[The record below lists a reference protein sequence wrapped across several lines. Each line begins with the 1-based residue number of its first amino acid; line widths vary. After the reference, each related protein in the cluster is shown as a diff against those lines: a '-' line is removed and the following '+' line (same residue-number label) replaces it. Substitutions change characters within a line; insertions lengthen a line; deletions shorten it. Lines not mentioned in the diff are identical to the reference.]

1 MAMFTLDRHVRDV
14 IASVLALT
22 GSLSPREPGAPWRRR
37 ARSPLAQ
44 GGRGRLLRAA
54 SAWCAFLAAFG
65 PLAASAAQY
74 KIQAGDVLEFSVAS
88 LPALQQKTAV
98 DINGDV
104 NFPLLQDIHAVGL
117 PLAELR
123 TRVRELISAKPFRQR
138 GAEGRETLLTI
149 DPDEITISI
158 VEYRPIYITG
168 DVGRPGEQPFRP
180 GITVRQ
186 AIALGGGFDAAQ
198 MRLGNPNL
206 QLADLR
212 GEYQTLSATLL
223 GNRTTISRLEAELG
237 DRPTIDDSV
246 APSLPVDAGTQ
257 RSIAQREGEELAV
270 QVRDYQKQKVFL
282 TRSIDAA
289 DKFLA
294 VLSIQQA
301 NEKQGAELDTEDF
314 DRVNALFAKGSVPIT
329 RVMDARR
336 AMLLSSTRQLQTSV
350 QVSESQI
357 RREDLVRTQEKL
369 DDQRRADLLQQLQ
382 TASLASLELQA
393 KFRAVTQK
401 LAILGKAGD
410 TVGPEPEVELYRSGQ
425 PAMTATD
432 DTELQPG
439 DVVKVKARDDLLGA
453 SAMR

>member
-1 MAMFTLDRHVRDV
+1 MRILVLQSRDV
-14 IASVLALT
+14 TTSVFALT
-22 GSLSPREPGAPWRRR
+22 GLIRPEAQEAVG
-37 ARSPLAQ
+37 RSRVRAQ
-44 GGRGRLLRAA
+44 GGKGRVLRAA
-54 SAWCAFLAAFG
+54 SACFAFLLALG
-65 PLAASAAQY
+65 PFAASAAQY

-88 LPALQQKTAV
+88 LPILKQRAAV

-138 GAEGRETLLTI
+138 GSEGRETLLTI

-186 AIALGGGFDAAQ
+186 AIALGGGYDSAQ
-198 MRLGNPNL
+198 LRLGSPNL

-212 GEYQTLSATLL
+212 GDYQTLSASIL
-223 GNRTTISRLEAELG
+223 GNRSLISRLEAELN
-237 DRPTIDDSV
+237 DRATIEQ
-246 APSLPVDAGTQ
+246 ALMPSLPVDAGMQ
-257 RSIAQREGEELAV
+257 RSIMQREGDELAARV
-270 QVRDYQKQKVFL
+270 KDYQNEKVFL
-282 TRSIDAA
+282 ARSIDAA
-289 DKFLA
+289 DKFLS
-294 VLSIQQA
+294 VLSLQQE
-301 NEKQGAELDTEDF
+301 NEKQGAELDAQDF

-350 QVSESQI
+350 QVSENQI
-357 RREDLVRTQEKL
+357 RREDLIRSVAKL
-369 DDQRRADLLQQLQ
+369 DDQRRADLLLQLQ
-382 TASLASLELQA
+382 TASLANLELQA
-393 KFRAVTQK
+393 KLRAVTVK
-401 LAILGKAGD
+401 LALLGKAGD
-410 TVGPEPEVELYRSGQ
+410 SAGPEPQVEVYRSGQ
-425 PAMTATD
+425 AAVTAAD

-439 DVVKVKARDDLLGA
+439 DVVKVKARDELLA
-453 SAMR
+453 ATAVR